1 MEEEAFRREPR
12 LPREGRRLGRGGE
25 AALGSAGVDQRLDR
39 WMTRGRALVDGV
51 SGARPGSRPAGS
63 ERAASGWTPARL
75 GRWVEDRLDALL
87 EDDGDDW
94 REPWQEE
101 PMRPRAE
108 EPARPPFRAAS
119 PTPRAASPAPR
130 AASPAPSSGS
140 RRSLEAIS
148 RRTAPASAEGVA
160 PEPPSSVTAR
170 PASARPEVAATD
182 DWPEA
187 DAFSVPRWSRASGR
201 PSQAAASGPA
211 SQPTPEPGPSGGGR
225 LLPRSS
231 RRR

>member
-1 MEEEAFRREPR
+1 MEEDAFRRESR
-12 LPREGRRLGRGGE
+12 LPREGRRPGRGGD
-25 AALGSAGVDQRLDR
+25 AAAGPAGLDQRLDR

-63 ERAASGWTPARL
+63 ERAAPGWTPARL
-75 GRWVEDRLDALL
+75 GRWVEDRLDSLL

-94 REPWQEE
+94 REPWQEG
-101 PMRPRAE
+101 PMRPRAGG
-108 EPARPPFRAAS
+108 S
-119 PTPRAASPAPR
+119 
-130 AASPAPSSGS
+130 PSSAGG

-148 RRTAPASAEGVA
+148 RRTAPPSPEAGD
-160 PEPPSSVTAR
+160 PEPLRSMSASV
-170 PASARPEVAATD
+170 SARPDPALLEVNSAD

-187 DAFSVPRWSRASGR
+187 DAFSVPRWSRSTVR
-201 PSQAAASGPA
+201 PSPAAGASAASP
-211 SQPTPEPGPSGGGR
+211 PPPDPGTAGGGR